1 MVQEATTAGRGDSR
15 IVDERDMRARD
26 VEFVRTL
33 EANGFTLLAA
43 AVARR
48 LLRPPDEVPEQA
60 AEQGVTV
67 DGRECQIIVMGEER
81 LVPEQ
86 RGGHGAGGTVA
97 TILG

>member
-1 MVQEATTAGRGDSR
+1 VVQETTTAGSGDSR
-15 IVDERDMRARD
+15 IVDQRDMSARD

-48 LLRPPDEVPEQA
+48 MLRTSDEVPAQA
-60 AEQGVTV
+60 AERGVAV
-67 DGRECQIIVMGEER
+67 DGRECQVIVMGGQQ

-97 TILG
+97 TILR